1 MSYFANRAALQLSAE
16 YILMIMK
23 TISQRLLFSKKVENP
38 QRYIQK

>member
-1 MSYFANRAALQLSAE
+1 MSYFANIAPLQLSAE

-23 TISQRLLFSKKVENP
+23 TISQRLQFSKEAENP